1 MTYPTRRALT
11 ADLMLY
17 SQMQGFAYTTL
28 IVLAKDI
35 HDGSSADGSGDTAH
49 LLPSVAG
56 AIYLLVAS
64 TTHDFQAG
72 FSLLVDDLCAGQ
84 RVFGFGLLVVYGIM
98 LSAAMT
104 VIVST
109 SENSE
114 TVVLN
119 AVTVIFIADLVSPAT
134 RKSPLYTIPITR
146 VRVVT

>member
-1 MTYPTRRALT
+1 
-11 ADLMLY
+11 
-17 SQMQGFAYTTL
+17 MQGFAYTTL

-35 HDGSSADGSGDTAH
+35 HDDGLAEEGGDTAH

-56 AIYLLVAS
+56 AMYLLVAS

-72 FSLLVDDLCAGQ
+72 FSLLVDGLCAGQ
-84 RVFGFGLLVVYGIM
+84 RVFGLGLLAVYGIM

-119 AVTVIFIADLVSPAT
+119 AVTVIFIADLVSASNTYDDSPPPVIPVTGVHVFTST
-134 RKSPLYTIPITR
+134 RIGL
-146 VRVVT
+146 VLHV